1 MVYPLLGV
9 SLIGEG
15 VVRLALLLFSKRQ
28 GEKEWMKVMAYTCRD
43 HVILCGLGHLGFR
56 VLEQLLQ
63 QQMEVVILE
72 SNEKSKFVEQARALG
87 VPMLFGD
94 MKQDKSLL
102 DAGIKFARSIVVCTN
117 DDMANL
123 EVALDARRL
132 NPNVRVVMRLFEQDI
147 AHKVSGALTIDAVFS
162 ASSLAA
168 PVVAAMSLG
177 SKVLASMSIGGV
189 AYAAC
194 ESRADDLLV

>member
-1 MVYPLLGV
+1 
-9 SLIGEG
+9 
-15 VVRLALLLFSKRQ
+15 
-28 GEKEWMKVMAYTCRD
+28 
-43 HVILCGLGHLGFR
+43 
-56 VLEQLLQ
+56 
-63 QQMEVVILE
+63 
-72 SNEKSKFVEQARALG
+72 
-87 VPMLFGD
+87 
-94 MKQDKSLL
+94 
-102 DAGIKFARSIVVCTN
+102 
-117 DDMANL
+117 MANL

-162 ASSLAA
+162 ASHFAS

-194 ESRADDLLV
+194 ELCATTQAA